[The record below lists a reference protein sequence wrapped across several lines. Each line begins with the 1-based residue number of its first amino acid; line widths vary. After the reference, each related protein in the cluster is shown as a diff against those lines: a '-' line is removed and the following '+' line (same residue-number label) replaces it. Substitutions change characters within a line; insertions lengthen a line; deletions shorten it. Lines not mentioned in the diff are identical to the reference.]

1 MSFEP
6 LLQTLKTRFDKFS
19 HRHAKISWQEVEEKL
34 SKHAEKLQVL
44 QAMEDSGGEPD
55 VIGKDE
61 NSGEFIF
68 CDCSAETPA
77 GRRSLC
83 FDEKALNE
91 RKENKP
97 ISSVEAMA
105 AQIGIT
111 LLNEQEYRAL
121 QELGPFDQKTS
132 SWIATPDSIRK
143 LGGALFGDYRYGTT
157 FVYHNGA
164 QSYYAS
170 RGFRGMLKV

>member
-6 LLQTLKTRFDKFS
+6 LLKSLKTRFDKFP
-19 HRHAKISWQEVEEKL
+19 HRHAKITWQEVEEKL
-34 SKHAEKLQVL
+34 SKHPEKLQVL

-55 VIGKDE
+55 LIGKVP
-61 NSGEFIF
+61 NSGELIF
-68 CDCSAETPA
+68 CDCSAETPS

-91 RKENKP
+91 REENRP
-97 ISSVEAMA
+97 ISSVEAIA

-157 FVYHNGA
+157 FIYHNGA
-164 QSYYAS
+164 QSYYAN
-170 RGFRGMLKV
+170 RAFRGMVKV